1 FDFDESVMAVAVETL
16 ARVALNFP
24 WQRGV

>member
-1 FDFDESVMAVAVETL
+1 MAVAVETL